1 MGLNI
6 MITCGRARQRSRI
19 KHPASFQLEPVEPRL
34 LLATFTVTNIADS
47 GAGTL
52 RQAITDAN
60 GSPGFDSIAFNI
72 AGAIPT
78 INLSSALPAV
88 TDPLIITGA
97 TQPGG
102 HSVDIS
108 GRRGACA

>member
-1 MGLNI
+1 MGLNL
-6 MITCGRARQRSRI
+6 MITCGRARKRSRI
-19 KHPASFQLEPVEPRL
+19 KHVASFQIEPVEPRL

-78 INLSSALPAV
+78 INLSSALPALP
-88 TDPLIITGA
+88 DPLLLTGP
-97 TQPGG
+97 TQPR
-102 HSVDIS
+102 V
-108 GRRGACA
+108 